1 MAMNRRHWLGAMGLP
16 LVLPQWAS
24 AQAAYPARVVKVVV
38 PSVPGGATDIIGRV
52 TAAGLARHWP
62 QAVVVDNRPGAG
74 TSLGAE
80 FVAKA
85 APDGYTL
92 LINGIASH
100 AINPVVYK
108 KLGYDPIKD
117 FTPITLLG
125 RLPNV
130 LLARPD
136 FPASNLRELLAMLRR
151 GAGAQLM
158 YASVGNGT
166 SPHLSAE
173 LLWQMTGL
181 KLDHVPYKGS
191 APALTDLLGGQV
203 PLLFD
208 NISGGL
214 PFIRDGKMKALG
226 VTTTTRSPLLPDVPT
241 FAESGVEGYDLTSW
255 AGLCAPAGL
264 PGPVLDKI
272 SADAKAMLRDPDVA
286 QKFLA
291 VGATVAPMTPQE
303 FGRFMVE
310 QATKFRVI
318 AHRANLQLT

>member
-1 MAMNRRHWLGAMGLP
+1 MTINRRHWLGACGLP
-16 LVLPQWAS
+16 LLLPMRSHARV
-24 AQAAYPARVVKVVV
+24 AYPTRVVKVVV

-52 TAAGLARHWP
+52 TAAGLAKRWP
-62 QAVVVDNRPGAG
+62 QAVVIDNRPGAG

-80 FVAKA
+80 FVANA

-108 KLGYDPIKD
+108 HLGYDPLKD
-117 FTPITLLG
+117 FTPITLLA

-130 LLARPD
+130 LLVRSD
-136 FPASNLRELLAMLRR
+136 FPASSVRELIALLRR
-151 GAGAQLM
+151 STQRPL

-203 PLLFD
+203 PMVFD

-214 PFIRDGKMKALG
+214 PFIRDGRLKALG
-226 VTTTTRSPLLPDVPT
+226 VTTAARSPRLPDVPT
-241 FAESGVEGYDLTSW
+241 FHESGVDGYELTSW

-264 PGPVLDKI
+264 PDDLKQKLN
-272 SADAKAMLRDPDVA
+272 ADATVMLREPEVVK
-286 QKFLA
+286 QFLA
-291 VGATVAPMTPQE
+291 VGATAGPMSPVE
-303 FGRFMVE
+303 FGGFMAE
-310 QATKFRVI
+310 QALKFRVI
-318 AHRANLQLT
+318 AHRANLQPT